1 MKNIYLLTLMIL
13 FGLTICGQN
22 LSTITVRVSNIELN
36 GSKIFIALYDNENNF
51 DQKLGTFDSLKIVSK
66 TETIDVKFKDVKSGD
81 YAVAVFQD
89 LNNNSKLDKVGLN
102 IPQEPVGISN
112 YATNRILGR
121 PKFKNAQFQVSRD
134 TLILIPLTLMKK
146 Q

>member
-13 FGLTICGQN
+13 HAWTICGQD

-51 DQKLGTFDSLKIVSK
+51 DQKLGTVDSLKIFSK
-66 TETIDVKFKDVKSGD
+66 TETIDVKFRDVKSGD

-89 LNNNSKLDKVGLN
+89 LNNNDKLDRVGLKT
-102 IPQEPVGISN
+102 PQEPVGISN
-112 YATNRILGR
+112 YATNKILGR
-121 PKFKNAQFQVSRD
+121 PKFKKAQFNVSKD
-134 TLILIPLTLMKK
+134 TLILIPLALKKK

>member
-1 MKNIYLLTLMIL
+1 MIL